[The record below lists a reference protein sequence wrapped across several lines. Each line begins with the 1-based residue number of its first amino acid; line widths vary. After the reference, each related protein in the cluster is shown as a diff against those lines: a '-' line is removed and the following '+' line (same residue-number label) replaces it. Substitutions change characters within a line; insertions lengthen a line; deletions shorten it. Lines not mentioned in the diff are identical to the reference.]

1 MCVSW
6 IDVLS
11 EAKVL
16 TPCHESKLHGKT
28 PMSNLDEKDKKLDLS
43 LSQMV
48 TRCNK
53 AHAFNLHNLQVCWS
67 TTRSTNPQM
76 VTRCNKAH
84 AFNLHNLQ
92 VCWSTTRSTNRLQC
106 IIVNMVPKFCK
117 VFATK

>member
-43 LSQMV
+43 RHKWSQDV
-48 TRCNK
+48 TR
-53 AHAFNLHNLQVCWS
+53 HMLSIFTIFRFVGLLQGLPTGS
-67 TTRSTNPQM
+67 S
-76 VTRCNKAH
+76 A
-84 AFNLHNLQ
+84 
-92 VCWSTTRSTNRLQC
+92 
-106 IIVNMVPKFCK
+106 
-117 VFATK
+117 

>member
-67 TTRSTNPQM
+67 TTRSTN
-76 VTRCNKAH
+76 
-84 AFNLHNLQ
+84 
-92 VCWSTTRSTNRLQC
+92 RLQC